1 MEERSTFR
9 RQTIETA
16 SSLSVSGGARFH
28 PLGWDAPGAVGQSG
42 PRDVWIRG
50 RVSTRK
56 LGDLCASA
64 LSLQDYPM
72 PPRTIQE
79 SYRLRVSDRTM
90 VANFATRSGL
100 LVSRKL
106 EWRRRQQWAAMK
118 PTGNDENSSGRFS
131 PGQTQSGSRQSAQL
145 NGKRGWMAPRTSAV
159 SGGRR
164 RILLTSLFIGL
175 PSNGQR
181 ALSVVT
187 VNKRLTRLLT
197 GE

>member
-1 MEERSTFR
+1 M
-9 RQTIETA
+9 
-16 SSLSVSGGARFH
+16 GC
-28 PLGWDAPGAVGQSG
+28 PGAVGQSG

-106 EWRRRQQWAAMK
+106 EWRRRRQWAAMK

-175 PSNGQR
+175 PSDQLG
-181 ALSVVT
+181 VVNT
-187 VNKRLTRLLT
+187 PFPTNVYDLVGILREWPGPATEVTCSRQAWAPGL
-197 GE
+197 